1 MRLTRSTSA
10 RGQEPPAIA
19 LRAEAPRA
27 NSRPIVT
34 VTKMHS
40 ENAVSPGQLD
50 PRPSSASSAP
60 PAAAEI
66 TGQRNV
72 RQRLPGVARRQAISG
87 PIPVSASS
95 GSPNATRK
103 KL

>member
-1 MRLTRSTSA
+1 
-10 RGQEPPAIA
+10 
-19 LRAEAPRA
+19 
-27 NSRPIVT
+27 
-34 VTKMHS
+34 MHS
-40 ENAVSPGQLD
+40 VIAVSPAQLE
-50 PRPSSASSAP
+50 PSPASASSAP
-60 PAAAEI
+60 PATADV

-72 RQRLPGVARRQAISG
+72 RQRLPGVARRHAISG